1 MNVFFAMQIGL
12 IRYAYHASVSMG
24 CTVRMLGYIH
34 RSGKSSVNHR
44 VNLEWD
50 KNWDYINKC

>member
-1 MNVFFAMQIGL
+1 MQIGL
-12 IRYAYHASVSMG
+12 IRHAYHASVSMG

-44 VNLEWD
+44 VNLKWD